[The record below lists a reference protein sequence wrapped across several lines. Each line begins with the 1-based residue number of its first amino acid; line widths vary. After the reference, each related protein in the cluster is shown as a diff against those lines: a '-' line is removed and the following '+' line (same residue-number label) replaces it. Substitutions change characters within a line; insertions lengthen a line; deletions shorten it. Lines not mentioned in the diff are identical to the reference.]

1 MVRNQYLVWGITL
14 ILGGCSLGIPPP
26 RMVIGGFNP
35 IPYVVEIPRPT
46 IIPIVSGSSP
56 ATSIS
61 SDDSSNSGAIS
72 QESKKPSGS
81 GKPQQNVPAPLQQ
94 QKPAVLVPEKP
105 AVLVPEIPDQNNGEA
120 VGAYKSKI
128 EETQSLLRTI
138 NESQLTKEK
147 HDTFISIHSFLEKAQ
162 EAFSQDDMSM
172 ALNLVEKA
180 HTLTKE
186 IVKNAA
192 QQ

>member
-1 MVRNQYLVWGITL
+1 MVRNQYLVWGMTL

-46 IIPIVSGSSP
+46 IILIVSGSSP

-94 QKPAVLVPEKP
+94 KP

-186 IVKNAA
+186 IVKNAG